1 MTENQPILTAG
12 PVATPVLRTGLQA
25 LTPAL
30 ILQGF
35 VLFEIWQPNG
45 EQAAWL
51 ITASTA
57 GMALAQNL
65 IERWRKRKLIGRPVP
80 PPKPPD

>member
-1 MTENQPILTAG
+1 MIEQQPILTAG

-25 LTPAL
+25 FTPAL

-35 VLFEIWQPNG
+35 AVFDIWHPTSDQT
-45 EQAAWL
+45 AWL
-51 ITASTA
+51 MAASTA
-57 GMALAQNL
+57 ALALGQNL
-65 IERWRKRKLIGRPVP
+65 VERWRKRKLIGRPVP